1 MSSIY
6 FEWSWLPY
14 ESASDSRFE
23 TFRNV
28 FKHFVKFWNV
38 QSKRTLDFS
47 DFDENLKIWADPR
60 IFEKI
65 ERTNEFSDFDE
76 NLKKLSGPSNFR
88 TQCKIW
94 KIWADPRIF
103 EKFEK
108 FERTLE
114 FSDSVQN
121 LKNLSG
127 PSNFW
132 KIWADPRIDFENQ
145 NFGLRKNFENLSG
158 PSHRIR
164 ALYRGPPLLE
174 D

>member
-6 FEWSWLPY
+6 LEWSWLPY

-23 TFRNV
+23 TFWNV

-47 DFDENLKIWADPR
+47 DL
-60 IFEKI
+60 
-65 ERTNEFSDFDE
+65 DE

-94 KIWADPRIF
+94 KIWADSRIF
-103 EKFEK
+103 GLSAKFEN

-132 KIWADPRIDFENQ
+132 KNWADPRIDFENQ